1 MNHSQK
7 IDLYIR
13 ESRPVSGGKGDSTDK
28 QAEQSSA
35 AFSNTLQ
42 QAFTAQY
49 GKQSA
54 VNSFL
59 TSKLTSMANNPTGFT
74 APTMAAATTSNIQN
88 AAQTGQAATQ
98 AAQTNEAAHGGSG
111 LPSGVNAQ
119 ISGQINSAVAN
130 NLSSNQNQLQIANGE
145 LQNQNQWSA
154 LSGLQGVSNADN
166 PLGFAGASTGAA
178 GNIAAMSQ
186 AYTASDQS
194 QLEST
199 LGGIIG
205 GVGGAFAT
213 GGLSTLMGGGKKS

>member
-13 ESRPVSGGKGDSTDK
+13 ESRSVSGAKGDSTDK
-28 QAEQSSA
+28 AAEASSA
-35 AFSNTLQ
+35 AFSSTLQ
-42 QAFTAQY
+42 NAFTAQY
-49 GKQSA
+49 GKMSA
-54 VNSFL
+54 TNNFL

-74 APTMAAATTSNIQN
+74 APTMAAATTNNIQN
-88 AAQTGQAATQ
+88 AATGAQQATQ
-98 AAQTNEAAHGGSG
+98 AAQAQEAAHGGTG

-119 ISGQINSAVAN
+119 IGGQIDAAAENQ
-130 NLSSNQNQLQIANGE
+130 LSGNQNQLQIANGE
-145 LQNQNQWSA
+145 LQNQNQWAA

-186 AYTASDQS
+186 AYTASNQS

-199 LGGIIG
+199 LGGI
-205 GVGGAFAT
+205 VGGGLSAFAT
-213 GGLSTLMGGGKKS
+213 GGLSTLMGGGKK